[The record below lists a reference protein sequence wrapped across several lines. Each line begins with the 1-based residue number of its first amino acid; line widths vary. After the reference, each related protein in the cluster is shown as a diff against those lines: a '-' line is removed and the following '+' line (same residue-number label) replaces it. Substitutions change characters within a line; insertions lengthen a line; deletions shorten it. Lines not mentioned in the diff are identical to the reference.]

1 MGLLYWQVGSLPLS
15 HWGSQS
21 HDTYL
26 LKIYPNTILNAEIL
40 GTFSLNSG
48 TSSGYQLLPLLFKI
62 VAEVL
67 ARVIR
72 QEDRITVAK
81 DGLD

>member
-1 MGLLYWQVGSLPLS
+1 M
-15 HWGSQS
+15 H
-21 HDTYL
+21 L

-40 GTFSLNSG
+40 GTLSLNSG
-48 TSSGYQLLPLLFKI
+48 TSSGYLLLPLLCKI

-72 QEDRITVAK
+72 QEDKITVAK